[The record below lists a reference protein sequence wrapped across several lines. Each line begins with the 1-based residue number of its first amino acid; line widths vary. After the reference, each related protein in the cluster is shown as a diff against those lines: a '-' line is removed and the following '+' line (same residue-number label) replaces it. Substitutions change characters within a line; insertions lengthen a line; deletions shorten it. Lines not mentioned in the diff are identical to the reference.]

1 METSTMID
9 RLQDVASG
17 QAPQFDELKEQ
28 AMIFAAA
35 ARERLADGSGKIRE
49 YIVKEPA
56 RALGIA
62 LGVGVLL
69 GWLTKR
75 R

>member
-1 METSTMID
+1 MID
-9 RLQDVASG
+9 RLHEVGSSYE
-17 QAPQFDELKEQ
+17 PQLDELKEQ
-28 AMIFAAA
+28 ALVYAAA
-35 ARERLADGSGKIRE
+35 ARERLVEGSDRVRE
-49 YIVKEPA
+49 YIAKEPA

-69 GWLTKR
+69 GWLIKR

>member
-1 METSTMID
+1 MID
-9 RLQDVASG
+9 RLQGVGSSYE
-17 QAPQFDELKEQ
+17 PQVDELKEQ
-28 AMIFAAA
+28 ALVYAAA
-35 ARERLADGSGKIRE
+35 AREHLAEGRDRIRE

>member
-1 METSTMID
+1 MID
-9 RLQDVASG
+9 RIEDIGLSSG
-17 QAPQFDELKEQ
+17 PQLDELKEQ
-28 AMIFAAA
+28 ALVYAAA
-35 ARERLADGSGKIRE
+35 AREQLAEKQAMIRE
-49 YIVKEPA
+49 YIVKEPI

-69 GWLTKR
+69 GWLIKR

>member
-1 METSTMID
+1 MID
-9 RLQDVASG
+9 RMHDLESNFG
-17 QAPQFDELKEQ
+17 PQAEEIKER
-28 AMIFAAA
+28 ALEYAAV
-35 ARERLADGSGKIRE
+35 ARERLADGSEMLKG
-49 YIVKEPA
+49 YVVKEPA

-69 GWLTKR
+69 GWLIKR

>member
-1 METSTMID
+1 MID
-9 RLQDVASG
+9 RIQDVGSSSG
-17 QAPQFDELKEQ
+17 PQLDELKEQ
-28 AMIFAAA
+28 ALVYAAA
-35 ARERLADGSGKIRE
+35 ARERLVEGQAKVRD
-49 YIVKEPA
+49 YIVNEPA

-69 GWLTKR
+69 GWLIKR